1 MKKNRLS
8 RFAILVLILA
18 MTSMTLVSGTFAK
31 YTSEISG
38 TATGTVAKWAWT
50 IGDDEIKSA
59 SDVTNGF
66 TLNLF
71 DTIKDSNLT
80 SDETD
85 VSGDLIAPGTSGQFE
100 IELTNDSEVNAQYAI
115 DLEETSN
122 TSNIPIEYSTDG
134 STWVKATNLAGVSAT
149 DIGMG
154 DTETL
159 TLYWRWAFTGDA
171 STNYTTEQTD
181 VTDTALGFAANTTAP
196 TVEVTATITV
206 TQVD

>member
-1 MKKNRLS
+1 MKKNGLS

-38 TATGTVAKWAWT
+38 SDTATVAKWAWK
-50 IGDDEIKSA
+50 IGNEDITTA
-59 SDVTNGF
+59 ALATNGF

-80 SDETD
+80 SNEAD
-85 VSGDLIAPGTSGQFE
+85 VATGLIAPGTSGQFQ
-100 IELTNDSEVNAQYAI
+100 ISLQNMSEVNAQYAI
-115 DLEETSN
+115 DLAETTN
-122 TSNIPIEYSTDG
+122 ANDIPIEYSTDG
-134 STWVKATNLAGVSAT
+134 TTWVTADNLAGVSAT
-149 DIGMG
+149 AIDMN
-154 DTETL
+154 DTATL
-159 TLYWRWAFTGDA
+159 TVYWRWAFTGAA
-171 STNYTTEQTD
+171 STNYTSTQTD
-181 VTDTALGFAANTTAP
+181 VTDTALGFAANTAAP